1 MNISIAIIGAG
12 IAGASAARALAL
24 SMPEE
29 RGRISL
35 YEIGRGPGGR
45 ASTRKTRAIPELG
58 INHGAPYADITTR
71 EGLDLIASL
80 GDTIKPY
87 TGIRGFIDGQTGVF
101 QPQTMHDGEAF
112 IIGQNNEMANIA
124 GAMLVPG
131 INTEYSTMVRG
142 FDRHGSGDHAQWVL
156 SDKTGAEV
164 GRADWLLVSGSG
176 IAHPR
181 WADTFGGEPPLVA
194 AAARLH
200 DPQLNDALAII
211 AQQNAAPVLVV
222 LLCCTGDV
230 ADQWLRLGFN
240 DAVVKDH
247 DGLSKISIQ
256 PTGSGGC
263 SVVLYSTIGYARKNT
278 GVHGSSSSAARV
290 GDAVSDS
297 AREDHIIDE
306 MLDAVVDIPSMPALK
321 RADCVF
327 GPLLHRWGNAFP
339 QGEPMPQALTV
350 CPNSKV
356 AFCGD
361 YVSTDA
367 RMGSVEC
374 ALLSGMKVA
383 RALTQH

>member
-1 MNISIAIIGAG
+1 MSIAIIGAG
-12 IAGASAARALAL
+12 VAGASAARTLAL
-24 SMPEE
+24 SMPEQ
-29 RGRISL
+29 RGRIML

-45 ASTRKTRAIPELG
+45 ASTRKTRAIPKLG
-58 INHGAPYADITTR
+58 INHGAPHADITTR

-80 GDTIKPY
+80 GDAIKPY
-87 TGIRGFIDGQTGVF
+87 TGIRGVIDGQTGVF
-101 QPQTMHDGEAF
+101 QPQKSRDGEAF
-112 IIGQNNEMANIA
+112 IIGRNNEMANIA
-124 GAMLVPG
+124 GAMLLPG
-131 INTEYSTMVRG
+131 INTQYSTMVRG
-142 FDRHGSGDHAQWVL
+142 LDRHGSGDHAEWVL
-156 SDKTGAEV
+156 SDKTGAAV

-181 WADTFGGEPPLVA
+181 WADTFGGEPPLVT

-200 DPQLNDALAII
+200 GPQLNDALAII
-211 AQQNAAPVLVV
+211 AQQKAAPVLVV
-222 LLCCTGDV
+222 LLYCTGD
-230 ADQWLRLGFN
+230 AANQWLRLGLN

-256 PTGSGGC
+256 PTGAGGC
-263 SVVLYSTIGYARKNT
+263 SVVLYSTIAYARKNT

-290 GDAVSDS
+290 GDAVSDTV
-297 AREDHIIDE
+297 REDQIIDD
-306 MLDAVVDIPSMPALK
+306 MLSALAAIPGMPAIAK
-321 RADCVF
+321 SDCAF

-339 QGEPMPQALTV
+339 EGDPLPQALTV
-350 CPNSKV
+350 CPASKV

-383 RALTQH
+383 GVLNQY